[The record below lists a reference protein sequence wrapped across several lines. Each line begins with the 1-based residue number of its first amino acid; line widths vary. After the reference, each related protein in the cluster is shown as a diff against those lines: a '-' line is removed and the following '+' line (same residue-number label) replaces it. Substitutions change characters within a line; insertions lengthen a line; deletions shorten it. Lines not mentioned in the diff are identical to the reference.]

1 MKHKQLIVAALIAT
15 TLLSGCGNQSTEVMA
30 PVESQVETTTPAELT
45 VPENWWENKLY
56 QDTTT
61 GTGMYFW
68 VELLDNHLFFLVS
81 GIPNKDYAEC
91 VGYAVPDDYKTYDE
105 THVQFNVESDL
116 NTIVL
121 YSVTDDQIVLY
132 TDANYGG
139 INPSLVY
146 DQVMREEPQEQEQ
159 HTETEQPDLSNN
171 TEFPEF
177 SNWECFETFSGEDI
191 KISIEVQSGDPVMIL
206 PEAQF
211 IILERN
217 GADTGWEFINEDFT
231 DTRVYTTV
239 TYYGDKL
246 VISSTED
253 WKWDGTYT
261 QLPDTT
267 E

>member
-1 MKHKQLIVAALIAT
+1 MKHKKLIVAALIAT
-15 TLLSGCGNQSTEVMA
+15 SLLSGCGNNQATEVMA
-30 PVESQVETTTPAELT
+30 PVESHQAEATSSEIT

-68 VELLDNHLFFLVS
+68 VELLDNHLFFMVS
-81 GIPNKDYAEC
+81 GIPSSDYAKC
-91 VGYAVPDDYKTYDE
+91 VGHAVPDDYKTYDE

-116 NTIVL
+116 NTTVL
-121 YSVTDDQIVLY
+121 YSVADDQIVLY

-146 DQVMREEPQEQEQ
+146 DQVMREEP
-159 HTETEQPDLSNN
+159 TETEQPDLSNN

-191 KISIEVQSGDPVMIL
+191 TISIEVQSGDPLLIL

-211 IILERN
+211 ILLERN

-231 DTRVYTTV
+231 DSRVYTTV
-239 TYYGDKL
+239 TYYEDTL

-261 QLPDTT
+261 RLPDTT

>member
-1 MKHKQLIVAALIAT
+1 MKHKKLIVAALIAT
-15 TLLSGCGNQSTEVMA
+15 SLLSGCGNNQATEVMA
-30 PVESQVETTTPAELT
+30 PVESQVEVAPAELT

-81 GIPNKDYAEC
+81 GIPNSDYAKC
-91 VGYAVPDDYKTYDE
+91 VGLAAPDDYKTYDE

-116 NTIVL
+116 NTVVL

-132 TDANYGG
+132 TDAKYGG
-139 INPSLVY
+139 MNPSLVY
-146 DQVMREEPQEQEQ
+146 DQV
-159 HTETEQPDLSNN
+159 L
-171 TEFPEF
+171 
-177 SNWECFETFSGEDI
+177 ECFETLSGEDI
-191 KISIEVQSGDPVMIL
+191 TISIEVQSGDPVMIL

-239 TYYGDKL
+239 TYYEDTL

-261 QLPDTT
+261 RLPDTT

>member
-1 MKHKQLIVAALIAT
+1 MKHKKLIIAALIAT
-15 TLLSGCGNQSTEVMA
+15 SLLSGCGNNQATEVMA
-30 PVESQVETTTPAELT
+30 PVESQVEVAPAELT

-81 GIPNKDYAEC
+81 GIPNSDYAKC
-91 VGYAVPDDYKTYDE
+91 VGLAVPDDYKTYDE

-146 DQVMREEPQEQEQ
+146 DQVMREEPQEQP
-159 HTETEQPDLSNN
+159 TETEQPDLSNN

-177 SNWECFETFSGEDI
+177 SNWECFETLSGEDI
-191 KISIEVQSGDPVMIL
+191 TISIEVQSGNPVMIL

-239 TYYGDKL
+239 TYYEDSL

-261 QLPDTT
+261 RLPDTT

>member
-1 MKHKQLIVAALIAT
+1 MKHKKLIVAALIAASV
-15 TLLSGCGNQSTEVMA
+15 LSGCGNNQATEVMA
-30 PVESQVETTTPAELT
+30 PVESQVEETVKELS

-68 VELLDNHLFFLVS
+68 ADLIEDRLFFLVS
-81 GIPNKDYAEC
+81 GIPNDEYAKC
-91 VGYAVPDDYKTYDE
+91 VGYTVVDDYMTYDE
-105 THVQFNVESDL
+105 THVQFNVVSDT
-116 NTIVL
+116 NTVVL

-132 TDANYGG
+132 TDAKYGG
-139 INPSLVY
+139 MNPSLVY
-146 DQVMREEPQEQEQ
+146 DQVMRSEEQEQ
-159 HTETEQPDLSNN
+159 PTETEQPDLSNN